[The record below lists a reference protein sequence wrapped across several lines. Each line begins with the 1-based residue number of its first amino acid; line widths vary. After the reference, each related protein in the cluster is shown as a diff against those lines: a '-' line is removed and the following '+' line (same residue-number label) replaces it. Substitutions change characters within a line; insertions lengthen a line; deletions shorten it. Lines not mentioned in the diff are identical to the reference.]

1 MLFSKI
7 RRSAADPRASP
18 VRVSQVDLTCE
29 GMSDDVLLAGF
40 GAKDPRLT
48 GAFVRRFQR
57 VVFGIALGV
66 VGDTEMAEEI
76 AQQAFEHACR
86 CADAYDVRCGP
97 VRTWLM
103 RITHNLAVDAGRIR
117 RVVPVDSDRPRQ
129 LVASLAPGPDQ
140 PAPGGQ
146 STIQLRRSLA
156 GLPGGEARAVVMA
169 AVHGMTAREIAD
181 IEGIPLG
188 TARSRIRAGMT
199 QLQSLL
205 PANLDDHE

>member
-129 LVASLAPGPDQ
+129 LVASLAPGPD
-140 PAPGGQ
+140 
-146 STIQLRRSLA
+146 
-156 GLPGGEARAVVMA
+156 
-169 AVHGMTAREIAD
+169 
-181 IEGIPLG
+181 
-188 TARSRIRAGMT
+188 
-199 QLQSLL
+199 
-205 PANLDDHE
+205 